1 MSPLKVNSGQELQMG
16 FVRKKRKL
24 EKVLE
29 LIKRI
34 KEVQGGKSS
43 TKKDAE

>member
-16 FVRKKRKL
+16 FEIRKKRKL

-34 KEVQGGKSS
+34 KRS
-43 TKKDAE
+43 TRRKKQY